1 MTTDAQRQ
9 AARVART
16 IAAVAAVGVLCLVVF
31 TLVGG
36 PFGFLNDLANAT
48 VGLLSAAL
56 AWLLQR
62 GRANA
67 WSLVAA
73 LIGGVVMVFG
83 SVLVMADVTGWY
95 LAGLVSAVGSALI
108 GLWVLA
114 VNGMQPVA
122 GELSSGLRR
131 LGLIAGAVML
141 TGLLALPGV
150 LGGVDDASAA
160 SWGVSAGLVSW
171 LGTYVLYPVWCWL
184 VSRQLSAQNVNTPAM
199 TDEPET

>member
-1 MTTDAQRQ
+1 M
-9 AARVART
+9 ART

-31 TLVGG
+31 TIAGG
-36 PFGFLNDLANAT
+36 PFGFLNDLANAA

-73 LIGGVVMVFG
+73 VIGALVMVLG
-83 SVLVMADVTGWY
+83 SVLVIADITGWY

-114 VNGMQPVA
+114 INGMQPSV
-122 GELSSGLRR
+122 GELSSQLRK
-131 LGLIAGAVML
+131 LGLVAGAVML

-150 LGGVDDASAA
+150 VSGVDDASAA
-160 SWGVSAGLVSW
+160 SWIVSAGLVSW

-184 VSRQLSAQNVNTPAM
+184 LGRRLRA
-199 TDEPET
+199 TDNASGV